1 MKKFPIDLSCLTEE
15 EISQFQEDP
24 YTLYNGNQDVALYLR
39 YSSTGQSDQS
49 IEGQLRD
56 CRAFCKANHYRI
68 VAIYVDRATTARKDV
83 EKRVH
88 LMEMVAD
95 SAKQNWEYVIVWK
108 LDRFAR
114 NRNDSAIMK
123 MRLRKNGV
131 KVLSA
136 TEHLTDSPE
145 SIILESVLEGMAE
158 FFSAELSQKVT
169 RGMRESALKC
179 HSVGGHIP
187 LGYKVENHKLVVN
200 PDTAHIVQEAFSL
213 YANGESVADICRK
226 FNSAGYKT
234 AKNTEFNRSS
244 FKAMFRNTRYIGT
257 YTYKDIVI
265 ENGIPAIIDKELFE
279 TVQRR
284 LSKTATAPARGKAKV
299 DYLLSGKLFCGH
311 CGASMNGESGAGR
324 HGKVYHYYSCYTK
337 KRKLGCDK
345 RPLKKDYI
353 EGIVAR
359 DALNLLTDQLIDEIA
374 DMAIRQSEQDLI
386 NDTHIPQLTAQLSEI
401 EKSIMNITAAIE
413 KGIASETLM
422 NRLVQLEHEKKTLNK
437 EIKAEEKFVYRID
450 RDQIVFWLSQFKYGN
465 IEDENFRRRLI
476 DLLVNSVTVWDE
488 PDGYKITTAY
498 NLTSCKTK
506 TFRVDK
512 NPAAEEAT
520 GFDFGESECSDIP
533 LILGSHLP
541 IDLPGSVF
549 HCCITTNDEEKGRQA
564 AQFLAEQMLSRQMQ
578 RLVMLVDKNTAA
590 GAQQCVR
597 ALITALHG
605 DYPRI
610 QVLEQLEINDHYSVD
625 DFEKLYRRYPE
636 MQGLFIQN
644 AGAAARISGWLH
656 ANRRDDVVVVTSQIN
671 SSVAQRM
678 LQVTSGRMGIVS
690 SRPIEMGHLMVY
702 SAACALLGKPTP
714 KYVSVDPITL
724 NQRNVEE
731 LWPLLTQ
738 SRLK

>member
-24 YTLYNGNQDVALYLR
+24 YTLYNGDQDVALYLR

-187 LGYKVENHKLVVN
+187 LGYKVENHKLVVD

-311 CGASMNGESGAGR
+311 CGGSMNGESGTSKTGAV
-324 HGKVYHYYSCYTK
+324 HNYYACYTR
-337 KRKLGCDK
+337 KRQHSCDK
-345 RPLKKDYI
+345 KPLRKEWI
-353 EGIVAR
+353 EQIVAQ
-359 DALNLLTDQLIDEIA
+359 DAMELLTDDAIQEMA
-374 DMAIRQSEQDLI
+374 DMAISQTEKDLRE
-386 NDTHIPQLTAQLSEI
+386 NTRIPELSERMKETESGI
-401 EKSIMNITAAIE
+401 ANITKAVE
-413 KGIASETLM
+413 KGIASDALM
-422 NRLVQLEHEKKTLNK
+422 SRLVELEKEKKNLLRL
-437 EIKAEEKFVYRID
+437 IAEEEKYVCKID
-450 RDQIVFWLSQFKYGN
+450 RDQIVYWLTKFKDGN
-465 IEDENFRRRLI
+465 IEDENFKRIII
-476 DLLVNSVTVWDE
+476 DLMVNSVTVWDE
-488 PDGYKITTAY
+488 PDGFRITTAY
-498 NLTSCKTK
+498 NLTSCKNK
-506 TFRVDK
+506 TFRIPSSSDK
-512 NPAAEEAT
+512 
-520 GFDFGESECSDIP
+520 GFGFEGLESTIERKSELCFVWGTIFVQTKRHS
-533 LILGSHLP
+533 LP
-541 IDLPGSVF
+541 
-549 HCCITTNDEEKGRQA
+549 
-564 AQFLAEQMLSRQMQ
+564 
-578 RLVMLVDKNTAA
+578 
-590 GAQQCVR
+590 
-597 ALITALHG
+597 
-605 DYPRI
+605 
-610 QVLEQLEINDHYSVD
+610 
-625 DFEKLYRRYPE
+625 
-636 MQGLFIQN
+636 
-644 AGAAARISGWLH
+644 
-656 ANRRDDVVVVTSQIN
+656 
-671 SSVAQRM
+671 
-678 LQVTSGRMGIVS
+678 
-690 SRPIEMGHLMVY
+690 
-702 SAACALLGKPTP
+702 
-714 KYVSVDPITL
+714 
-724 NQRNVEE
+724 
-731 LWPLLTQ
+731 
-738 SRLK
+738 

>member
-1 MKKFPIDLSCLTEE
+1 MKKFKFPIDLSMLTEE
-15 EISQFQEDP
+15 EINQFREDP
-24 YTLYNGNQDVALYLR
+24 STLFQGDTDVCLYLR
-39 YSSTGQSDQS
+39 FSSERQKEQS

-56 CRAFCKANHYRI
+56 CIAYCKRKNYRI

-88 LMEMVAD
+88 FQEMITASVHQTW
-95 SAKQNWEYVIVWK
+95 KLVIVWK

-114 NRNDSAIMK
+114 NREDSAVFK
-123 MRLRKNGV
+123 MRLRRNGV
-131 KVLSA
+131 KVESA
-136 TEHLTDSPE
+136 TEGISKNPE
-145 SIILESVLEGMAE
+145 GIILEAVLEGIAE
-158 FFSAELSQKVT
+158 YYSADLSQKIT

-179 HSVGGHIP
+179 HSIGGHVP
-187 LGYKVENHKLVVN
+187 LGYKIEDHKLVIN
-200 PDTAHIVQEAFSL
+200 PDTAHIVQEAFEL
-213 YANGESVADICRK
+213 YANGETVADICRM
-226 FNSAGYKT
+226 FNAKGYRT
-234 AKNTEFNRSS
+234 AKGAEFNRNS
-244 FKAMFRNTRYIGT
+244 FKSMFRNRRYIGV
-257 YTYKDIVI
+257 YRYKDFEKEGGV
-265 ENGIPAIIDKELFE
+265 PPIINKDLFE
-279 TVQRR
+279 TVQKR
-284 LSKTATAPARGKAKV
+284 LSANAEAPARGKAKV

-386 NDTHIPQLTAQLSEI
+386 NDTHIPQLTAQLSEV
-401 EKSIMNITAAIE
+401 EKSITNITAAIE

-506 TFRVDK
+506 TFRVEK

-520 GFDFGESECSDIP
+520 GFDFRESECTI
-533 LILGSHLP
+533 
-541 IDLPGSVF
+541 
-549 HCCITTNDEEKGRQA
+549 E
-564 AQFLAEQMLSRQMQ
+564 
-578 RLVMLVDKNTAA
+578 
-590 GAQQCVR
+590 
-597 ALITALHG
+597 
-605 DYPRI
+605 
-610 QVLEQLEINDHYSVD
+610 
-625 DFEKLYRRYPE
+625 
-636 MQGLFIQN
+636 
-644 AGAAARISGWLH
+644 RISEPY
-656 ANRRDDVVVVTSQIN
+656 
-671 SSVAQRM
+671 
-678 LQVTSGRMGIVS
+678 IVWGTVFVQTKRHS
-690 SRPIEMGHLMVY
+690 LP
-702 SAACALLGKPTP
+702 
-714 KYVSVDPITL
+714 
-724 NQRNVEE
+724 
-731 LWPLLTQ
+731 
-738 SRLK
+738 

>member
-24 YTLYNGNQDVALYLR
+24 YTLYNGDQNVAIYLR

-56 CRAFCKANHYRI
+56 CRTFCKTNHYRI
-68 VAIYVDRATTARKDV
+68 MAIYVDRATTARKDV

-95 SAKQNWEYVIVWK
+95 SAKRNWEYVIVWK

-187 LGYKVENHKLVVN
+187 LGYKVENHKLVID

-213 YANGESVADICRK
+213 YANGESVAAICRK

-386 NDTHIPQLTAQLSEI
+386 NDTHIPQLTAQLSEV
-401 EKSIMNITAAIE
+401 EKSITNITAAIE

-422 NRLVQLEHEKKTLNK
+422 NRLVQLEHEKKTINK

-506 TFRVDK
+506 TFRVEK

-520 GFDFGESECSDIP
+520 GFDFGESECTKS
-533 LILGSHLP
+533 
-541 IDLPGSVF
+541 
-549 HCCITTNDEEKGRQA
+549 
-564 AQFLAEQMLSRQMQ
+564 
-578 RLVMLVDKNTAA
+578 
-590 GAQQCVR
+590 
-597 ALITALHG
+597 
-605 DYPRI
+605 PR
-610 QVLEQLEINDHYSVD
+610 N
-625 DFEKLYRRYPE
+625 
-636 MQGLFIQN
+636 
-644 AGAAARISGWLH
+644 
-656 ANRRDDVVVVTSQIN
+656 
-671 SSVAQRM
+671 
-678 LQVTSGRMGIVS
+678 
-690 SRPIEMGHLMVY
+690 RPISMAFAFHKFHFWC
-702 SAACALLGKPTP
+702 AAFF
-714 KYVSVDPITL
+714 
-724 NQRNVEE
+724 
-731 LWPLLTQ
+731 
-738 SRLK
+738 

>member
-24 YTLYNGNQDVALYLR
+24 YTLYNGDQNVAIYLR

-88 LMEMVAD
+88 LMEMISD

-187 LGYKVENHKLVVN
+187 LGYKVENHKLVVD

-386 NDTHIPQLTAQLSEI
+386 NDTHIPQLTAQLSEV
-401 EKSIMNITAAIE
+401 EKSITNITAAIE

-506 TFRVDK
+506 TFRVEK

-520 GFDFGESECSDIP
+520 GFDFGESECTNGTVTGYSAVCY
-533 LILGSHLP
+533 GGENSAVHLP
-541 IDLPGSVF
+541 VVRYTAEGREYRVTGPRYRGYVSRTVRTPLAGNA
-549 HCCITTNDEEKGRQA
+549 CRCYEKNGVLHIERSRNSIIGVSRNPM
-564 AQFLAEQMLSRQMQ
+564 AEQYPVGTVLPVWFDPQRPQRSYVLRCVDNRWVFWML
-578 RLVMLVDKNTAA
+578 L
-590 GAQQCVR
+590 
-597 ALITALHG
+597 
-605 DYPRI
+605 
-610 QVLEQLEINDHYSVD
+610 
-625 DFEKLYRRYPE
+625 
-636 MQGLFIQN
+636 
-644 AGAAARISGWLH
+644 
-656 ANRRDDVVVVTSQIN
+656 
-671 SSVAQRM
+671 
-678 LQVTSGRMGIVS
+678 
-690 SRPIEMGHLMVY
+690 
-702 SAACALLGKPTP
+702 LLGA
-714 KYVSVDPITL
+714 VLLAGCIGVITL
-724 NQRNVEE
+724 
-731 LWPLLTQ
+731 L
-738 SRLK
+738 